1 MGSMKGKQEKIDA
14 AMVSRREREK
24 LANIKGPT
32 KLELALLELA
42 LLGGTV

>member
-1 MGSMKGKQEKIDA
+1 MGSMKGKAGKGQDA

-32 KLELALLELA
+32 KLELALL
-42 LLGGTV
+42 GGTV